1 MVVKAVLLQAILPP
15 PPHSHRSDH
24 ISHHHRKT
32 KIAGFQSSMTGLAT
46 AHITERERETKSRQ
60 FLAAQSARDCRLLFS
75 AENRPTLPHPIRL

>member
-15 PPHSHRSDH
+15 PPTRTVL
-24 ISHHHRKT
+24 ITFCSHHHRKT

-75 AENRPTLPHPIRL
+75 AENRPT